1 MSKIARIISDLRKE
15 KNWSQ
20 TDLANES
27 GVSREI
33 IGKYERGEATPSV
46 EFAKRI
52 ADAFGVSLDFL
63 VGEGSTA
70 KFDKK
75 TLKRIQDI
83 EHLKDDEKNHIF
95 SVLDAFLRD
104 AKARQAYAI

>member
-1 MSKIARIISDLRKE
+1 MNKIAKIISDLRKE
-15 KNWSQ
+15 KGWSQ

-46 EFAKRI
+46 DFAKRI
-52 ADAFGVSLDFL
+52 ADALGVSLDFL
-63 VGEGSTA
+63 VGEGTTA

-83 EHLKDDEKNHIF
+83 EQLKEDDKTHLY

-104 AKARQAYAI
+104 ATTRKAYAI

>member
-1 MSKIARIISDLRKE
+1 
-15 KNWSQ
+15 
-20 TDLANES
+20 
-27 GVSREI
+27 
-33 IGKYERGEATPSV
+33 
-46 EFAKRI
+46 
-52 ADAFGVSLDFL
+52 

-104 AKARQAYAI
+104 AKARQAYA